1 MRSWLDAVPAV
12 RENRNSARP
21 GTNQED
27 FVQESAIT
35 VAIGPDPNAP
45 RLLEKAV
52 VGAGARVGP
61 LADADAL
68 IWTGTPAD
76 FPAEL
81 PASVRWVQL
90 PAAGIEDFFEAGV
103 FAAHPGPTF
112 TSAAGAF
119 AHSVA
124 EHALMLLLAGV
135 RYLPE
140 QLRATSWRQ
149 REFFP
154 HVGSLRGKTVTI
166 VGAGGIGRALIP
178 MLAPLGAHVIAVNRS
193 GDRVTGPGIG
203 ADVETV
209 PADQLGRVW
218 SHTDHVVVAAPAT
231 AQTRH
236 LIGADELARL
246 KPSSWVVNVA
256 RGSLIDTDAL
266 VDALRRGII
275 GGAGLDVTDPEPLPD
290 GHPLWDL
297 PNAIITPHDSN
308 PPQLR
313 LAAFADHVG
322 ANVARFVA
330 GESLRAIVDPQRGY

>member
-1 MRSWLDAVPAV
+1 MP
-12 RENRNSARP
+12 
-21 GTNQED
+21 
-27 FVQESAIT
+27 ESATTI
-35 VAIGPDPNAP
+35 AFGPDQTPS

-52 VGAGARVGP
+52 LDAGAKVGE

-68 IWTGTPAD
+68 IWTGKPGE
-76 FPAEL
+76 FPATL

-90 PAAGIEDFFEAGV
+90 PAAGIEDFFAAGI
-103 FAAHPGPTF
+103 FAAHPAVEF

-119 AHSVA
+119 SHSVA

-140 QLRATSWRQ
+140 HLRATSWRQ

-193 GDRVTGPGIG
+193 GRRVQGPGIPD
-203 ADVETV
+203 AVETV
-209 PADQLGRVW
+209 PADQLARVW

-236 LIGADELARL
+236 LIGADELSRL
-246 KPSSWVVNVA
+246 KPSSWVINVA

-266 VDALRRGII
+266 VDALTGGVI

-290 GHPLWDL
+290 GHPLWTL

-330 GESLRAIVDPQRGY
+330 GQPLQAIIDTDRGY

>member
-1 MRSWLDAVPAV
+1 
-12 RENRNSARP
+12 
-21 GTNQED
+21 
-27 FVQESAIT
+27 VQESATTI
-35 VAIGPDPNAP
+35 ALGPDPQAS

-52 VGAGARVGP
+52 VGAGAQVGE
-61 LADADAL
+61 LADAEAL
-68 IWTGTPAD
+68 IWTGKPTD
-76 FPAEL
+76 FPATL
-81 PASVRWVQL
+81 PPAVRWVQL
-90 PAAGIEDFFEAGV
+90 PAAGIEDYFDADV
-103 FAAHPGPTF
+103 FATHPDVLF

-119 AHSVA
+119 SHSVA

-140 QLRATSWRQ
+140 HLRATSWQQ

-178 MLAPLGAHVIAVNRS
+178 MLVPLGAHVIAVNRS
-193 GDRVTGPGIG
+193 GTPVTGTGIPDG
-203 ADVETV
+203 METL

-218 SHTDHVVVAAPAT
+218 SHTDHVVIAAPAT

-236 LIGADELARL
+236 LVGADELARL
-246 KPSSWVVNVA
+246 KPSSWVINVA
-256 RGSLIDTDAL
+256 RGSLVDTDAL
-266 VDALRRGII
+266 VDALTRGVI
-275 GGAGLDVTDPEPLPD
+275 GGAGLDVTEPEPLPD
-290 GHPLWDL
+290 GHPLWTL

-313 LAAFADHVG
+313 LAAFADHVA

-330 GESLRAIVDPQRGY
+330 GAPLLAIVEPRRGY

>member
-1 MRSWLDAVPAV
+1 M
-12 RENRNSARP
+12 
-21 GTNQED
+21 
-27 FVQESAIT
+27 I
-35 VAIGPDPNAP
+35 AIGPDRQPP

-52 VGAGARVGP
+52 VGAGAKVGE
-61 LADADAL
+61 LTDADAL
-68 IWTGTPAD
+68 IWTGAPGD
-76 FPAEL
+76 FPATL
-81 PASVRWVQL
+81 PAGVRWVQL
-90 PAAGIEDFFEAGV
+90 PAAGIEDFFDAGV
-103 FAAHPGPTF
+103 FRAHPDVLF

-140 QLRATSWRQ
+140 HLRATSWQQ

-193 GDRVTGPGIG
+193 GRPVTGAGIP

-209 PADQLGRVW
+209 RADQLGRVW

-246 KPSSWVVNVA
+246 RPSSWVVNVA

-266 VDALRRGII
+266 VSALSRGVI

-290 GHPLWDL
+290 GHPLWTL

-322 ANVARFVA
+322 ANIARFVA
-330 GESLRAIVDPQRGY
+330 GEPLLAVVEPERGY

>member
-1 MRSWLDAVPAV
+1 M
-12 RENRNSARP
+12 
-21 GTNQED
+21 
-27 FVQESAIT
+27 QESATTI
-35 VAIGPDPNAP
+35 AIAPDQPTP

-52 VGAGARVGP
+52 VGAGARVGE
-61 LADADAL
+61 LAEADAL
-68 IWTGTPAD
+68 IWTGQPGD

-81 PASVRWVQL
+81 PSSVRWVQL
-90 PAAGIEDFFEAGV
+90 PAAGIEDFFDAGV
-103 FAAHPGPTF
+103 FTGHPDVRF

-119 AHSVA
+119 SHSVA

-140 QLRATSWRQ
+140 QLRATSWQQ

-178 MLAPLGAHVIAVNRS
+178 MLAPLGARVIAVNRS
-193 GDRVTGPGIG
+193 GRPVRGDGIP

-209 PADQLGRVW
+209 PADQLARVW

-246 KPSSWVVNVA
+246 KPSSWVINVA

-266 VDALRRGII
+266 VDALSGGLI
-275 GGAGLDVTDPEPLPD
+275 GGAGLDVTDPEPLPT
-290 GHPLWDL
+290 GHPLWTL

-330 GESLRAIVDPQRGY
+330 GEPLSAIVETARGY

>member
-1 MRSWLDAVPAV
+1 M
-12 RENRNSARP
+12 
-21 GTNQED
+21 
-27 FVQESAIT
+27 QESATTI
-35 VAIGPDPNAP
+35 AIGPEQPST
-45 RLLEKAV
+45 RLLEKAI
-52 VGAGARVGP
+52 VGAGAKVGE

-68 IWTGTPAD
+68 IWTGTPDA
-76 FPAEL
+76 FPAAL
-81 PASVRWVQL
+81 PAAVRWVQL
-90 PAAGIEDFFEAGV
+90 PAAGIEDFFDAGV
-103 FAAHPGPTF
+103 FAAHPDVLF

-140 QLRATSWRQ
+140 HLRATSWQQ

-166 VGAGGIGRALIP
+166 LGAGGIGRALIP
-178 MLAPLGAHVIAVNRS
+178 MLVPLGAHVIAVNRS
-193 GDRVTGPGIG
+193 GRPVTGAGIP
-203 ADVETV
+203 AEVETV
-209 PADQLGRVW
+209 PAEQLSRVW

-231 AQTRH
+231 AETRH

-246 KPSSWVVNVA
+246 RPSSWVINVA

-266 VDALRRGII
+266 VDALSRGVI

-290 GHPLWDL
+290 GHPLWTL

-330 GESLRAIVDPQRGY
+330 GEPLLAIIEPERGY

>member
-1 MRSWLDAVPAV
+1 MP
-12 RENRNSARP
+12 
-21 GTNQED
+21 
-27 FVQESAIT
+27 ESAT
-35 VAIGPDPNAP
+35 VIAIGPDPSAP

-52 VGAGARVGP
+52 VGAGARVGA
-61 LADADAL
+61 LAEAEAL
-68 IWTGTPAD
+68 IWTGQPGD
-76 FPAEL
+76 FPTEL

-90 PAAGIEDFFEAGV
+90 PAAGIEDFFDAGV
-103 FAAHPGPTF
+103 LRAHPGVEF

-119 AHSVA
+119 SHSVA

-140 QLRATSWRQ
+140 HLRATSWQQ

-193 GDRVTGPGIG
+193 GRRVTGDGIP
-203 ADVETV
+203 DSVETV
-209 PADQLGRVW
+209 PAEQLGRVW

-246 KPSSWVVNVA
+246 KPSSWVINVA
-256 RGSLIDTDAL
+256 RGSLIDTAAL
-266 VDALRRGII
+266 VEALTGGVI
-275 GGAGLDVTDPEPLPD
+275 GGAGLDVTEPEPLPD
-290 GHPLWDL
+290 GHPLWTL

-322 ANVARFVA
+322 ANVARFVD
-330 GESLRAIVDPQRGY
+330 GRPLHAIVDTDRGY

>member
-1 MRSWLDAVPAV
+1 MQQ
-12 RENRNSARP
+12 SA
-21 GTNQED
+21 TT
-27 FVQESAIT
+27 I
-35 VAIGPDPNAP
+35 AIGPDRQPS

-52 VGAGARVGP
+52 VGAGAKVGE
-61 LADADAL
+61 LTDADAL
-68 IWTGTPAD
+68 IWTGTPGD
-76 FPAEL
+76 FPATL
-81 PASVRWVQL
+81 PAAVRWVQL
-90 PAAGIEDFFEAGV
+90 PAAGIEDFFDADI
-103 FAAHPGPTF
+103 FRAHPDVLF

-119 AHSVA
+119 SHSVA

-140 QLRATSWRQ
+140 HLRATSWQQ

-193 GDRVTGPGIG
+193 GRPVTGAGIP

-209 PADQLGRVW
+209 PAEQLGRVW

-246 KPSSWVVNVA
+246 RPSSWVVNVA

-266 VDALRRGII
+266 VSALSRGVI

-290 GHPLWDL
+290 GHPLWTL

-322 ANVARFVA
+322 ANIARFVA
-330 GESLRAIVDPQRGY
+330 GEPLLAIVEPERGY

>member
-1 MRSWLDAVPAV
+1 MQDTA
-12 RENRNSARP
+12 
-21 GTNQED
+21 TT
-27 FVQESAIT
+27 I
-35 VAIGPDPNAP
+35 AIGPDPQAP

-52 VGAGARVGP
+52 VGAGAQVGE
-61 LADADAL
+61 LAAADAM
-68 IWTGTPAD
+68 IWTGTPGD
-76 FPAEL
+76 FPAAL
-81 PASVRWVQL
+81 PAGVRWVQL
-90 PAAGIEDFFEAGV
+90 PAAGVEDFFEAGV
-103 FAAHPGPTF
+103 FATHPDVLF

-140 QLRATSWRQ
+140 HLRASTWQQ

-178 MLAPLGAHVIAVNRS
+178 MLTPLGANVIAVNRS
-193 GDRVTGPGIG
+193 GRPVTGDGIPAG
-203 ADVETV
+203 VETV

-231 AQTRH
+231 PRTRH

-246 KPSSWVVNVA
+246 RPSSWVINVA

-266 VDALRRGII
+266 VEALSRGAI
-275 GGAGLDVTDPEPLPD
+275 GGAGLDVTEPEPLPD
-290 GHPLWDL
+290 GHPLWSL

-330 GESLRAIVDPQRGY
+330 GEPLAAVIEPQRGY

>member
-1 MRSWLDAVPAV
+1 MPQEVSVQQ
-12 RENRNSARP
+12 SA
-21 GTNQED
+21 TT
-27 FVQESAIT
+27 I
-35 VAIGPDPNAP
+35 AIGPDQPAS

-52 VGAGARVGP
+52 LGAGAQIGA
-61 LADADAL
+61 LDDAEAL
-68 IWTGTPAD
+68 IWIGSPGE
-76 FPAEL
+76 FPRTL

-90 PAAGIEDFFEAGV
+90 PAAGIEDYFGAGV
-103 FAAHPGPTF
+103 FEAHPGVTF

-119 AHSVA
+119 ADSVA
-124 EHALMLLLAGV
+124 EHALTLLLAGV

-140 QLRATSWRQ
+140 HLRARTWQQ

-193 GDRVTGPGIG
+193 GRPVTGPGIPD
-203 ADVETV
+203 DVETV

-218 SHTDHVVVAAPAT
+218 SHTDHVVIAAPAT
-231 AQTRH
+231 DRTRH
-236 LIGADELARL
+236 LIGAEELARL
-246 KPSSWVVNVA
+246 KPSSWVINVA
-256 RGSLIDTDAL
+256 RGSLVDMEAL
-266 VDALRRGII
+266 VDALTRGAI
-275 GGAGLDVTDPEPLPD
+275 GGAGLDVTEPEPLPD
-290 GHPLWDL
+290 GHPLWSL

-322 ANVARFVA
+322 ANVARFIA
-330 GESLRAIVDPQRGY
+330 GEPLHALIDPDRGY